1 MIKYFKVSIFS
12 NKTIINKE
20 PSKKYTTKYNIY
32 SNKIPK
38 ISIFLASLKTYK
50 SDDIKYEGISLI
62 KDAKNKQK
70 NKEIHYLIKV
80 KPVHLCSG

>member
-38 ISIFLASLKTYK
+38 ISIFLASLKRYK
-50 SDDIKYEGISLI
+50 SDDTKYEGISLI

-70 NKEIHYLIKV
+70 NKEINTKKAALFFI
-80 KPVHLCSG
+80 